1 MFNTPILFII
11 FNRPDVTGLVFD
23 EIRKVQ
29 PKQLFIAADGPRVNR
44 PSDVEL
50 CHETRSIINQIDWP
64 CEVKTLFREQ
74 NLGCGKAVSSA
85 ISWFFGEVEEGIIL
99 EDDCLPHP
107 TFFNYC
113 QDLLEHY
120 RHDSKV
126 MHIVGVNFQNGN
138 KRGEASYYFAAVS
151 HVWGWASW
159 RRAWNL
165 YNFNVSDFYT
175 FVREEKIYDYFPNQK
190 LGLHWLQNF
199 KSMYYHVIDTWD
211 HQWSYSIMNN
221 GGVSIIPNTNL
232 ISNIGFREDATH
244 TSSSNS
250 VYANVKTSAIQFP
263 LKYEDKIE
271 LNRDADFYF
280 FSELE
285 GLAISES
292 SLIYSLRLNIKSYLS
307 RTIEYVL
314 KHFVFKRK
322 FRRPKKNVLIQKVD
336 AVGDFIITRNFF
348 KEVINS
354 EKYKGYNVYLL
365 ANIRLKTFI
374 EETDKHLFKD
384 VIYFDINDLS
394 KIKTKYAFY
403 YKLRKLKLDTIIHA
417 TFSRSVMTD
426 EIVAYSGA
434 KFSIGF
440 SGDTSN
446 ISANNKT
453 VTDMY
458 YSQLID
464 VDAISN
470 NQYSHEF
477 EKQKIFFQI
486 LLNKKIELF
495 KPNIDSPSV
504 NNGNLKICICPGAQE
519 VRRIWSEGNFAEL
532 INLLNRHFKKVEFA
546 IICGPNEAHLA
557 ENIMKYC
564 NNLSNI
570 SILNV
575 SSIYNLLCEINKGN
589 FIVANDSAPIH
600 LSVALNKKCVCI
612 SNGNHY
618 KRFIPYPPYIYSN
631 LKVVLPTVFNQEN
644 CASEKFIDFYYFNS
658 SNLNINEIDPKL
670 VFDAFKTL
678 IESDYE

>member
-23 EIRKVQ
+23 EIKKVQ

-44 PSDVEL
+44 PSDLEL

-85 ISWFFGEVEEGIIL
+85 ISWFFSEVEEGIIL

-126 MHIVGVNFQNGN
+126 MHIGGVNFQNGN
-138 KRGEASYYFAAVS
+138 KRGEASYYFSAVS

-285 GLAISES
+285 GLAISKS
-292 SLIYSLRLNIKSYLS
+292 SLIYTLRMNIKSYLS

-314 KHFVFKRK
+314 RHYVFSSK
-322 FRRPKKNVLIQKVD
+322 FKTPKNNVLIQKID
-336 AVGDFIITRNFF
+336 SVGDYIITRNFF
-348 KEVINS
+348 REVLQS

-394 KIKTKYAFY
+394 RIKTKYAFY
-403 YKLRKLKLDTIIHA
+403 YKVRKLKLDTIIHA
-417 TFSRSVMTD
+417 TFSRSVMSD
-426 EIVAYSGA
+426 EIVFHSGA
-434 KFSIGF
+434 KQAIVFL
-440 SGDTSN
+440 GDTSN
-446 ISANNKT
+446 ISSENKLI
-453 VTDMY
+453 TDSY

-464 VDAISN
+464 VDQINGNA
-470 NQYSHEF
+470 YSHEF
-477 EKQKIFFQI
+477 EKQKTFFETV
-486 LLNKKIELF
+486 LNKKINLS
-495 KPNIDSPSV
+495 KPHLVVKAINQLNTKV
-504 NNGNLKICICPGAQE
+504 VICPGAQDIKR
-519 VRRIWSEGNFAEL
+519 VWSTENFGTL
-532 INLLNRHFKKVEFA
+532 INLICD
-546 IICGPNEAHLA
+546 IIPDIDFTIVCGPNEAVMG
-557 ENIMKYC
+557 ENILQNSDYKSRV
-564 NNLSNI
+564 NLVHTLSLNELCLEI
-570 SILNV
+570 S
-575 SSIYNLLCEINKGN
+575 KGYL
-589 FIVANDSAPIH
+589 IIGNDSASIH
-600 LSVALNKKCVCI
+600 IAVALNKKVVCI

-618 KRFIPYPPYIYSN
+618 RRFVPYPSSIYN
-631 LKVVLPTVFNQEN
+631 DMKVVLPPAFNQN
-644 CASEKFIDFYYFNS
+644 NIQNDKFIEFYYSNT
-658 SNLNINEIDPKL
+658 SNLNINDVEIAN
-670 VFDAFKTL
+670 VVDACKYML
-678 IESDYE
+678 NL